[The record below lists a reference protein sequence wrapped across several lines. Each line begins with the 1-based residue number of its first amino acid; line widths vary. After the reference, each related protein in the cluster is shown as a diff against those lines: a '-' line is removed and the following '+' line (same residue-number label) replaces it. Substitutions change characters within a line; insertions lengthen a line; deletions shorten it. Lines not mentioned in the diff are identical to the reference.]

1 MFKIARRKLADRML
15 RFSPVRTARR
25 FVRQQDGAAAIEFS
39 FIAVP
44 FLALLFAIL
53 ETALVF
59 FAGQTLE
66 AAAADSARLI
76 MTGQAQTTGYNGGS
90 VPYTANDF
98 KSAVC
103 GKLAGGLFDCTS
115 LTVDVQT
122 YTDFTSVSTT
132 PPVNSGNF
140 DATRTGYATGTPGC
154 IVSVALYYQWRVYL
168 SLLDSGLSNL
178 NGGNRLLVATAVFR
192 NEPYGT
198 PGACTPHA

>member
-1 MFKIARRKLADRML
+1 MLANLKNRLDAVRKRLATASGFARRE
-15 RFSPVRTARR
+15 
-25 FVRQQDGAAAIEFS
+25 DGAVAVEFAIVS
-39 FIAVP
+39 GPFIALT
-44 FLALLFAIL
+44 LATVQTGLA
-53 ETALVF
+53 F

-66 AAAADSARLI
+66 AAAADSARLV